1 MEFWTRTSICDGFTP
16 EFISSKYF
24 STNNFSLNST
34 LIKFNNILLIDYF
47 IINTSS
53 NTCKNLNFFIQLTGN
68 QLQDTHTKQGDLKMA
83 KTKEAKLGIQ
93 EQIIESAGQIYN
105 YLSNKG
111 EVSINKMKKDLSL
124 NENFAEMG
132 LGWLS
137 REDKLE
143 YTQKAKSVT
152 VKLR

>member
-1 MEFWTRTSICDGFTP
+1 
-16 EFISSKYF
+16 
-24 STNNFSLNST
+24 
-34 LIKFNNILLIDYF
+34 
-47 IINTSS
+47 
-53 NTCKNLNFFIQLTGN
+53 
-68 QLQDTHTKQGDLKMA
+68 MA
-83 KTKEAKLGIQ
+83 RTKEVKMGIQ

-124 NENFAEMG
+124 NDNFTEMG

>member
-1 MEFWTRTSICDGFTP
+1 MTKFG
-16 EFISSKYF
+16 
-24 STNNFSLNST
+24 ST
-34 LIKFNNILLIDYF
+34 
-47 IINTSS
+47 
-53 NTCKNLNFFIQLTGN
+53 
-68 QLQDTHTKQGDLKMA
+68 KM
-83 KTKEAKLGIQ
+83 GIQ

-105 YLSNKG
+105 YLNSKG
-111 EVSINKMKKDLSL
+111 EVSISKMKKDLSL
-124 NENFAEMG
+124 ADNFAEMG

>member
-1 MEFWTRTSICDGFTP
+1 MYSG
-16 EFISSKYF
+16 
-24 STNNFSLNST
+24 TNIYT
-34 LIKFNNILLIDYF
+34 QIGE
-47 IINTSS
+47 IN
-53 NTCKNLNFFIQLTGN
+53 
-68 QLQDTHTKQGDLKMA
+68 MA
-83 KTKEAKLGIQ
+83 KTIEKMGIQ

-105 YLSNKG
+105 YLNTKG
-111 EVSINKMKKDLSL
+111 EVSISKMKKDLSL
-124 NENFAEMG
+124 AENFAEMG

>member
-1 MEFWTRTSICDGFTP
+1 
-16 EFISSKYF
+16 
-24 STNNFSLNST
+24 
-34 LIKFNNILLIDYF
+34 
-47 IINTSS
+47 
-53 NTCKNLNFFIQLTGN
+53 
-68 QLQDTHTKQGDLKMA
+68 MA
-83 KTKEAKLGIQ
+83 KVKEERKGIQ

-124 NENFAEMG
+124 NEYFAEMG

>member
-1 MEFWTRTSICDGFTP
+1 MAR
-16 EFISSKYF
+16 
-24 STNNFSLNST
+24 
-34 LIKFNNILLIDYF
+34 IK
-47 IINTSS
+47 
-53 NTCKNLNFFIQLTGN
+53 
-68 QLQDTHTKQGDLKMA
+68 
-83 KTKEAKLGIQ
+83 EVKLGIQ

-111 EVSINKMKKDLSL
+111 EVSISKMKKDLSL
-124 NENFAEMG
+124 NENFTEMG

>member
-1 MEFWTRTSICDGFTP
+1 
-16 EFISSKYF
+16 
-24 STNNFSLNST
+24 
-34 LIKFNNILLIDYF
+34 
-47 IINTSS
+47 
-53 NTCKNLNFFIQLTGN
+53 
-68 QLQDTHTKQGDLKMA
+68 MA
-83 KTKEAKLGIQ
+83 KIKEEKKGFH

-105 YLSNKG
+105 YLSNEV

-124 NENFAEMG
+124 GDNFAEMG

>member
-1 MEFWTRTSICDGFTP
+1 
-16 EFISSKYF
+16 
-24 STNNFSLNST
+24 
-34 LIKFNNILLIDYF
+34 
-47 IINTSS
+47 
-53 NTCKNLNFFIQLTGN
+53 
-68 QLQDTHTKQGDLKMA
+68 MA
-83 KTKEAKLGIQ
+83 KIKEMKLGIQ

-124 NENFAEMG
+124 NDNFTEMG

>member
-1 MEFWTRTSICDGFTP
+1 MVKTS
-16 EFISSKYF
+16 ES
-24 STNNFSLNST
+24 
-34 LIKFNNILLIDYF
+34 
-47 IINTSS
+47 
-53 NTCKNLNFFIQLTGN
+53 
-68 QLQDTHTKQGDLKMA
+68 
-83 KTKEAKLGIQ
+83 KLGIQ

-105 YLSNKG
+105 YLNTKG
-111 EVSINKMKKDLSL
+111 EVSITKMKKDLDLSG
-124 NENFAEMG
+124 NFAEMG

>member
-1 MEFWTRTSICDGFTP
+1 
-16 EFISSKYF
+16 
-24 STNNFSLNST
+24 
-34 LIKFNNILLIDYF
+34 
-47 IINTSS
+47 
-53 NTCKNLNFFIQLTGN
+53 
-68 QLQDTHTKQGDLKMA
+68 MA
-83 KTKEAKLGIQ
+83 KTKEFKPSIH
-93 EQIIESAGQIYN
+93 EQIIESAGHIYN

-111 EVSINKMKKDLSL
+111 EVSISKMKKDLSL
-124 NENFAEMG
+124 SENFAEMG

>member
-1 MEFWTRTSICDGFTP
+1 
-16 EFISSKYF
+16 
-24 STNNFSLNST
+24 
-34 LIKFNNILLIDYF
+34 
-47 IINTSS
+47 
-53 NTCKNLNFFIQLTGN
+53 
-68 QLQDTHTKQGDLKMA
+68 MA
-83 KTKEAKLGIQ
+83 RVKEEKLGIQ

-111 EVSINKMKKDLSL
+111 EVSISKMKKDLSL
-124 NENFAEMG
+124 SENFAEMG

>member
-1 MEFWTRTSICDGFTP
+1 MARVKE
-16 EFISSKYF
+16 
-24 STNNFSLNST
+24 
-34 LIKFNNILLIDYF
+34 
-47 IINTSS
+47 S
-53 NTCKNLNFFIQLTGN
+53 N
-68 QLQDTHTKQGDLKMA
+68 
-83 KTKEAKLGIQ
+83 KLGIQ

-137 REDKLE
+137 REDKIS
-143 YTQKAKSVT
+143 YTQKPKSVT
-152 VKLR
+152 VKLV

>member
-1 MEFWTRTSICDGFTP
+1 MAR
-16 EFISSKYF
+16 
-24 STNNFSLNST
+24 
-34 LIKFNNILLIDYF
+34 IK
-47 IINTSS
+47 
-53 NTCKNLNFFIQLTGN
+53 
-68 QLQDTHTKQGDLKMA
+68 
-83 KTKEAKLGIQ
+83 EEKLGIQ

-105 YLSNKG
+105 YLNTKG
-111 EVSINKMKKDLSL
+111 EVSINKMRKDLSL
-124 NENFAEMG
+124 NENFTEMG

>member
-1 MEFWTRTSICDGFTP
+1 
-16 EFISSKYF
+16 
-24 STNNFSLNST
+24 
-34 LIKFNNILLIDYF
+34 
-47 IINTSS
+47 
-53 NTCKNLNFFIQLTGN
+53 
-68 QLQDTHTKQGDLKMA
+68 MA
-83 KTKEAKLGIQ
+83 KVKESNKWSNQ
-93 EQIIESAGQIYN
+93 EQIIESAGQIYD
-105 YLSNKG
+105 YLANKG

-124 NENFAEMG
+124 SENFAEMG

>member
-1 MEFWTRTSICDGFTP
+1 
-16 EFISSKYF
+16 
-24 STNNFSLNST
+24 
-34 LIKFNNILLIDYF
+34 
-47 IINTSS
+47 
-53 NTCKNLNFFIQLTGN
+53 
-68 QLQDTHTKQGDLKMA
+68 MA
-83 KTKEAKLGIQ
+83 KTKEVKMGIQ

-111 EVSINKMKKDLSL
+111 EVSISKMRKDLSL
-124 NENFAEMG
+124 NDNFTEMG

>member
-1 MEFWTRTSICDGFTP
+1 
-16 EFISSKYF
+16 
-24 STNNFSLNST
+24 
-34 LIKFNNILLIDYF
+34 
-47 IINTSS
+47 
-53 NTCKNLNFFIQLTGN
+53 
-68 QLQDTHTKQGDLKMA
+68 MA
-83 KTKEAKLGIQ
+83 RTKEVKTIQ
-93 EQIIESAGQIYN
+93 EQIIESAGTIYN
-105 YLSNKG
+105 YLNTKG

-124 NENFAEMG
+124 GENFAEMG

>member
-1 MEFWTRTSICDGFTP
+1 
-16 EFISSKYF
+16 
-24 STNNFSLNST
+24 
-34 LIKFNNILLIDYF
+34 
-47 IINTSS
+47 
-53 NTCKNLNFFIQLTGN
+53 
-68 QLQDTHTKQGDLKMA
+68 MA
-83 KTKEAKLGIQ
+83 KIKEEKKGFH

-111 EVSINKMKKDLSL
+111 DVSINKMKKDLSL
-124 NENFAEMG
+124 GDHFAEMG